1 MLRIVCNGVET
12 EPVLQN
18 ITGEELNRE
27 ANTRCAFF
35 DVRICHPNAD
45 SYRDMDLNQIYKQ
58 DETEKKRQYASRVLE
73 VEQVIFTPLVFSTT
87 GGMAAECKRY
97 HSRLSELLATK
108 RGKATRLP
116 CPGSG
121 LGCPLRC

>member
-1 MLRIVCNGVET
+1 
-12 EPVLQN
+12 
-18 ITGEELNRE
+18 
-27 ANTRCAFF
+27 
-35 DVRICHPNAD
+35 
-45 SYRDMDLNQIYKQ
+45 MDLNQIYRQ
-58 DETEKKRQYASRVLE
+58 HETEKKRQYASRVLE
-73 VEQVIFTPLVFSTT
+73 VEQATFTPLVFSTT

-97 HSRLSELLATK
+97 RTVGLLSYLLQR

>member
-1 MLRIVCNGVET
+1 
-12 EPVLQN
+12 
-18 ITGEELNRE
+18 
-27 ANTRCAFF
+27 
-35 DVRICHPNAD
+35 
-45 SYRDMDLNQIYKQ
+45 MDLNQIYKQ

-97 HSRLSELLATK
+97 HSRLAELLATK